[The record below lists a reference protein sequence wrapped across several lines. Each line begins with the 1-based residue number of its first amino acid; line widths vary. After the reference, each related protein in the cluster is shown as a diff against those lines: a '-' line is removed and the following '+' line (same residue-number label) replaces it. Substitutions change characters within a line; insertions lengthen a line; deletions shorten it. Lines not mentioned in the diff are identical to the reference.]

1 MFGIRYVG
9 HIFFLVYAALSVYY
23 ATERIVFI
31 DSAKYLFDLINNES
45 LLITGRA
52 GGYPVLLL
60 PLLCIK
66 LKLSLYIVIVAF
78 SLSYVLV
85 FYLIFILIVY
95 VLKAD
100 KAAWLFLFSLLLCTR
115 DTFYYPATEV
125 YLGMAYVCLFYAIL
139 FSEVIKYK
147 FISYLLVALLVFI
160 CSITHPVL
168 ILLLIPVLLFK
179 FFESENNLEKW
190 VISAISISA
199 FFLFSL
205 KPFTSN
211 NLNAIEGAGYKKA
224 FSFFSY
230 LPDVFSFPSANF
242 FYIHIWQSTSI
253 YLMGLAAFV
262 ISILYYLF
270 TKQFWK
276 FSVIFISAAALWLL
290 TVIVYSEGESA
301 MVLGKSF
308 APLAFIFSLPFF
320 HDILFEKKKW
330 FNYSI
335 MFLLSAV
342 LFLKYRDIALIGK
355 HQKERINNLTEN
367 VNNARERGIYKA
379 IVSYENVVGKDNLI
393 HWAYSIESVLI
404 SSFDEAEQSVSI
416 FIEDKKRMSLSE
428 EILKSKNTFL
438 YIQSE
443 ITLPL
448 EKLNSHYFRL
458 PEKEYVYL
466 K

>member
-9 HIFFLVYAALSVYY
+9 HIFFLVYAALSIYY

-78 SLSYVLV
+78 SLSYALV

-95 VLKAD
+95 VLKID
-100 KAAWLFLFSLLLCTR
+100 KAAWLLLFSLLLCTR

-125 YLGMAYVCLFYAIL
+125 YLGMAYVCLFYALL
-139 FSEVIKYK
+139 FSEAIKYK
-147 FISYLLVALLVFI
+147 FISYLLVAVMVFI

-168 ILLLIPVLLFK
+168 ILLLIPILLFK
-179 FFESENNLEKW
+179 FIESEKYEKW
-190 VISAISISA
+190 VISVISISS

-224 FSFFSY
+224 FLFFSY
-230 LPDVFSFPSANF
+230 LPDVFSFPSTNF
-242 FYIHIWQSTSI
+242 FYIHIWQSTNI
-253 YLMGLAAFV
+253 YLIGLAAFV
-262 ISILYYLF
+262 IGIIYYLF

-276 FSVIFISAAALWLL
+276 FLVIFISATVLWLL
-290 TVIVYSEGESA
+290 AVIVYSEGESA

-308 APLAFIFSLPFF
+308 APLAFIFTLPLF
-320 HDILFEKKKW
+320 HDILYEKKKW

-335 MFLLSAV
+335 MLLLSAV
-342 LFLKYRDIALIGK
+342 LFLKYRDITLIGK
-355 HQKERINNLTEN
+355 HQKERIIHLTES
-367 VNNARERGIYKA
+367 VNKAREQEIYKA
-379 IVSYENVVGKDNLI
+379 IVSYDNVVDKDGLI
-393 HWAYSIESVLI
+393 PWAYSIESVLI
-404 SSFDEAEQSVSI
+404 SSLDETEPSVSI
-416 FIEDKKRMSLSE
+416 FIEDKNKSLLSE
-428 EILKSKNTFL
+428 EILKSKNIFL
-438 YIQSE
+438 YIQPE
-443 ITLPL
+443 ITIPL